1 MNCTLMNCTRLN
13 VRGGEVEYSA
23 PVIDIVDVRI
33 EKGFAQ
39 SSGGIIDYGPEGD
52 AGFTGGDNND
62 MGEI

>member
-1 MNCTLMNCTRLN
+1 MNCTRLN

-39 SSGGIIDYGPEGD
+39 SPGGGVIEYGPEGD
-52 AGFTGGDNND
+52 AGSDPGLNEGGDY
-62 MGEI
+62 